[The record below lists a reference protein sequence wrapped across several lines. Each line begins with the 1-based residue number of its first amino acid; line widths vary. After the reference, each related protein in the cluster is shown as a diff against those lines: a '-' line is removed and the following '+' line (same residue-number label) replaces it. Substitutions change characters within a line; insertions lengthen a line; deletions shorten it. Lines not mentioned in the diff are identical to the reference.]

1 MECRDSSARCA
12 FDALVK
18 SVAATTVSAQCECAS
33 NFSFSHIILS
43 LAVQRNV
50 QCAYNLV
57 FRFKLCV
64 KSRTGANVH
73 MTFEAAKCEVYTVHT
88 ETKRDNKTKSNK
100 KYVWT
105 AKFEQTVLFARVCV
119 SLCALQLRLCHGS
132 KQVNSKHIHNFRLII
147 TKTHTQQ
154 QHSERWNKSDRECEV
169 RARKKEQF
177 CRIVRN
183 ENGAPNDLKCSISS
197 HTIFLLFDA
206 MQSLLSLEMCAENVM
221 SWCWN

>member
-1 MECRDSSARCA
+1 MCN
-12 FDALVK
+12 V
-18 SVAATTVSAQCECAS
+18 
-33 NFSFSHIILS
+33 HIILCLDLNYVLNHGLGRMCIWHS
-43 LAVQRNV
+43 RQQNV
-50 QCAYNLV
+50 KCTQCTP
-57 FRFKLCV
+57 KP
-64 KSRTGANVH
+64 NV
-73 MTFEAAKCEVYTVHT
+73 T
-88 ETKRDNKTKSNK
+88 TKQNQTKNIS
-100 KYVWT
+100 WT

-147 TKTHTQQ
+147 TKRDTHTQQ

-206 MQSLLSLEMCAENVM
+206 MQSLLSLEMCAVCRERNVVM
-221 SWCWN
+221 LKLVLYAKR